1 MLTLKNTT
9 NGVHVDIDYT
19 LEDLLDLVEK
29 DSEKS
34 PDLLPQNDS
43 NVIKFIKEFKIR
55 GGVDRIPTYVV
66 YYTYKERFGGFLSKI
81 EFFRQFKKEFI
92 QRRTGKQRVY
102 LLGESSFD
110 MSREGLIE
118 AKFHNKGSK

>member
-1 MLTLKNTT
+1 
-9 NGVHVDIDYT
+9 VDIDYT